1 MFGGLL
7 GSLVWLGAN
16 VAYRSY
22 VREGDWGFKRF
33 AAFCLGFPITLVSAF
48 TVPTTKGLM
57 KSGRRDELG
66 EERRLLLDI
75 KRDRALRDA
84 RARASGT
91 ADESET
97 GAPGR

>member
-7 GSLVWLGAN
+7 GSLVWLAAN

-22 VREGDWGFKRF
+22 VREGEWGFKRF

-48 TVPTTKGLM
+48 TVPEPKGLR
-57 KSGRRDELG
+57 KAGRRDESG
-66 EERRLLLDI
+66 EERRLLLEI

-84 RARASGT
+84 RERASGAPDQSA
-91 ADESET
+91 ADS
-97 GAPGR
+97 PGP